1 MMRKLTR
8 RSTARGYRA
17 RVGLVAALATAFAAC
32 GTDSILD
39 GGNGGG
45 NGGGG
50 GGGGTPV
57 GRTFHA
63 ASSSAQIGD
72 LVVDAERGSF
82 YISNKANNSIDMIDW
97 SGASLSRSGRAL
109 VGSLPWGLDID
120 LTGDTLIVANSGG
133 TSLSFVDLNAFTEAR
148 RFNAPNATLWQLSP
162 GEDDSTA
169 TSVVVSHIDFADRP
183 QFVTSDASGVVFYST
198 HPTSAA
204 PDGSIRMVQK
214 AASWQQRESDLVL
227 WTEVLGPNAWGPG
240 QPPLPCY
247 DLNTLENI
255 HEPGCG
261 IAFVDSVRIHYESPV
276 LGTQLRVY
284 DHVPGFPNQ
293 VIADTSSSWYEI
305 DTNLRARGSDIFMK
319 IGTWNLDEWVNADT
333 TYLAAA
339 GNRSWVTIAEGARET
354 GRVWLW
360 GAIGPHPRLF
370 DRWISDVVNISD
382 YANNTSA
389 PITGISVNHVGDVIA
404 TRSGSSVFF
413 LTNPMRLMG
422 SYTAADV
429 AGGGGVAVH
438 PRAGFAGA
446 DVAADWAVVGGA
458 GPELIIIDTRHFRRV
473 GRITLMERVAGS
485 LRLIDRLPGDAPEVL
500 GHAFGVMGSGRVF
513 HTPIT
518 TSDSNP

>member
-8 RSTARGYRA
+8 RSAVRGSCARSGMA
-17 RVGLVAALATAFAAC
+17 AVVALAVGAC

-63 ASSSAQIGD
+63 APSAAQIGD
-72 LVVDAERGSF
+72 LAVDAARGVF
-82 YISNKANNSIDMIDW
+82 YISNKSNNSIDVIDW
-97 SGASLSRSGRAL
+97 SGQALSRSGRAL

-133 TSLSFVDLNAFTEAR
+133 TSLSFVDLDAVLEAR
-148 RFNAPNATLWQLSP
+148 RFNTPNATLWQLSP
-162 GEDDSTA
+162 GDSDTA
-169 TSVVVSHIDFADRP
+169 SASVVVTHLDFADRP
-183 QFVTSDASGVVFYST
+183 QYVASDASGVVFYST
-198 HPTSAA
+198 HPTGAA

-214 AASWQQRESDLVL
+214 NASWSQRESDLVL
-227 WTEVLGPNAWGPG
+227 WTEVLGPNGWGPG

-247 DLNTLENI
+247 DPATLQNNN
-255 HEPGCG
+255 EPGCG

-276 LGTQLRVY
+276 PGTQLRVY
-284 DHVPGFPNQ
+284 DHVPGFPDQ

-305 DTNLRARGSDIFMK
+305 DTNLRALGSDIFMK
-319 IGTWNLDEWVNADT
+319 LGRWNLDEWVNGDT

-339 GNRSWVTIAEGARET
+339 GNRSWVTIAEGAREP

-370 DRWISDVVNISD
+370 DRWISDVVNIAD
-382 YANNTSA
+382 YTNNTSA
-389 PITGISVNHVGDVIA
+389 PITGISVNHLGDVIA

-429 AGGGGVAVH
+429 AGGAGVAVH

-446 DVAADWAVVGGA
+446 DVTADWAVVGGA

-473 GRITLMERVAGS
+473 GRITLMERVAAS
-485 LRLIDRLPGDAPEVL
+485 LRVIDRLPGDEPDVL

-513 HTPIT
+513 HTPIM
-518 TSDSNP
+518 TSDINP